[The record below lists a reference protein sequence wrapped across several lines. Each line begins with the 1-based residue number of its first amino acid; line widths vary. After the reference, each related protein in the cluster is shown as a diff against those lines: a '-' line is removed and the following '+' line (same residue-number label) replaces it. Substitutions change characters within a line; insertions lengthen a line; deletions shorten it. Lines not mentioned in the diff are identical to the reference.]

1 MDEEAQ
7 LCTALLS
14 QQERDVA
21 ACDLLVTLCTAAALS
36 YRQDTALRPFPPAY
50 AGETT
55 QAQSQ
60 AQSQAEAASADQAIT
75 PTASSSLLSSSL
87 PPADRDIAGL
97 RATLEAVPVL
107 PASEE
112 ELAALSLRSKA
123 LLVWLTAP
131 AGDKVKRVS
140 VKDTVSPQ
148 RDREIRERGERV
160 HVCVCV

>member
-1 MDEEAQ
+1 MAIMDETQ

-14 QQERDVA
+14 QQERDAA

-50 AGETT
+50 AGEEST
-55 QAQSQ
+55 A
-60 AQSQAEAASADQAIT
+60 AEASSDDRLQGTTSAAAASQ
-75 PTASSSLLSSSL
+75 SSSL

-97 RATLEAVPVL
+97 RAALESVPVL

-123 LLVWLTAP
+123 LLLWLTAP
-131 AGDKVKRVS
+131 AGDRVKRVG
-140 VKDTVSPQ
+140 VKDTVSH
-148 RDREIRERGERV
+148 RER
-160 HVCVCV
+160 